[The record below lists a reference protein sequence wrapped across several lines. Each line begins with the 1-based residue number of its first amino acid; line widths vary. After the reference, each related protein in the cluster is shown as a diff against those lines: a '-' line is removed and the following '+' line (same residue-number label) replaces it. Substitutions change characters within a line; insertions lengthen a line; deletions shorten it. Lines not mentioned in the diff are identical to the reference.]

1 MPACGT
7 VSEIQR
13 LRETVAKLRAPD
25 GCPWDREQTH
35 QSLARCLVEETSEVL
50 EAIDA
55 DDQENL
61 QEELGDLLLQV
72 VMHAQ
77 LAEETGSFDL
87 EGVGREINKK
97 IIRRHPHVFGEGPDL
112 ESAEQAL
119 ARWDEIK
126 AAEKAAKGK
135 LKNQR
140 KVFHDLPLTLP
151 ALLFALDVYKRA
163 DKAGLS
169 GKGDWN
175 DGEVVPLAKNL
186 TEETAGE
193 ELFLLV
199 AACRKAGIDPESALR
214 RYAAKVVE
222 ELEFHDP
229 SPNTPENESASEDG

>member
-1 MPACGT
+1 MPACAA

-13 LRETVAKLRAPD
+13 LREIVAKLRAPD

-50 EAIDA
+50 ETIDA
-55 DDQENL
+55 GDHEGM

-77 LAEETGSFDL
+77 LAEEVGSFDL
-87 EGVGREINKK
+87 EGVGREINEKL
-97 IIRRHPHVFGEGPDL
+97 IRRHPHVFGEGADL
-112 ESAEQAL
+112 QSADQVL

-135 LKNQR
+135 TLSGDE
-140 KVFHDLPLTLP
+140 VFRDLPPALP
-151 ALLFALDVYKRA
+151 ALLYALDVYKRS
-163 DKAGLS
+163 DKAGLAEE
-169 GKGDWN
+169 GAWD
-175 DGEVVPLAKNL
+175 DAEVAPLAESL
-186 TEETAGE
+186 TEETVGE

-199 AACRKAGIDPESALR
+199 AACRQRGIDPESALR

-222 ELEFHDP
+222 ELGSGGTSE
-229 SPNTPENESASEDG
+229 NAPEGEA